1 MIARAHGGGRTCRPV
16 ERTDVA
22 ISRAIGRLSP
32 YAGVATTGS
41 IGIERSADVLLDPV
55 AVQGSASYAGMAYRW
70 RALVMS
76 AEVEKAKDTRYGFR
90 VGTRF

>member
-16 ERTDVA
+16 ERTE
-22 ISRAIGRLSP
+22 ISTI
-32 YAGVATTGS
+32 
-41 IGIERSADVLLDPV
+41 

-76 AEVEKAKDTRYGFR
+76 AEVEKANDTRYGFR
-90 VGTRF
+90 IGTRF